1 MKKLT
6 VLLSTV
12 LLLAAV
18 LFCGA
23 ASYAGDEMIELLN
36 GKDFNGWKI
45 AESPES
51 FSMENGLLKINGKR
65 GHMFYEGPV
74 NNHCWKDFH
83 VQAVVMTK
91 EKANSGIFI
100 HTQYQDKDWPKV
112 GYECQIANTH
122 QDPQKTGGV
131 YNQAKV
137 NPAPAKDDVWFTYD
151 IYVIGKRIITLVDG
165 KICVDWTEPDGI
177 AANETKK
184 LSQGTFA
191 IQAHDP
197 NSVVYFKSF
206 KAGPLPRTLVPSG
219 KMDQAWWK
227 DRHQNNVK
235 RIAQG
240 NVDFLMVGDSI
251 THGWDLSRSGEK
263 VQEYYY
269 GDRNFVNMGFGG
281 DQTQHVLW
289 RLNDAPMNKIQPK
302 AAMLLIGINS
312 LWSDWNSCS
321 FNVALG
327 IQACVDKLQSSF
339 PNIKIL
345 VLNIFPAKEN
355 SSDPIR
361 DRLGK
366 ANDYLPQLLKNYKNV
381 TIKDISF
388 LWLDKNKMIPKDLMN
403 DFVHPT
409 QAGYKLWGN
418 EVEPEISKMLNVP
431 AKKAMK

>member
-6 VLLSTV
+6 AMLFVF
-12 LLLAAV
+12 V
-18 LFCGA
+18 LFCGSALFA
-23 ASYAGDEMIELLN
+23 ADGMVELLN
-36 GKDFNGWKI
+36 GKNFDGWKI
-45 AESPES
+45 AESPDS
-51 FSMENGLLKINGKR
+51 FSIENGLLKINGKR
-65 GHMFYEGPV
+65 GHMFYDGPV

-83 VQAVVMTK
+83 LQAVVMTK

-100 HTQYQDKDWPKV
+100 HTAYQADGWPNV

-122 QDPQKTGGV
+122 QDPQKTAGV

-151 IYVIGKRIITLVDG
+151 IYVIGKRIITLIDG
-165 KICVDWTEPDGI
+165 KICVDWTEP
-177 AANETKK
+177 ANIPASETKK

-206 KAGPLPRTLVPSG
+206 KVGPLPRTLVPAD

-227 DRHQNNVK
+227 NRHQENVD
-235 RIAQG
+235 RIG
-240 NVDFLMVGDSI
+240 KGKVDFLMVGDSI
-251 THGWDLSRSGEK
+251 THGWDLKHPGEK
-263 VQEYYY
+263 VQAYYY

-289 RLNDAPMNKIQPK
+289 RLNNAPMNKIQPK

-312 LWSDWNSCS
+312 LWGDWNNCS
-321 FNVALG
+321 FNDALG
-327 IQACVDKLQSSF
+327 IQACVDKLQCLY

-345 VLNIFPAKEN
+345 VLNVFVANEKPD
-355 SSDPIR
+355 DPVR
-361 DRLGK
+361 ARMNK
-366 ANDYLPQLLKNYKNV
+366 TNEYLPQLLKGYKNV
-381 TIKDISF
+381 TLKDINK
-388 LWLDKNKMIPKDLMN
+388 LWLDKENKIPKSLMK

-409 QAGYKLWGN
+409 EFGYKLWGA
-418 EVEPEISKMLNVP
+418 EVEPEISKMLDVP
-431 AKKAMK
+431 AKPKMK